1 MHPDPNQLP
10 SYRPDFQPEDAPIGS
25 MQYQPLKSK
34 GRRIKKVSFETLD
47 SPSSLCKR
55 MGDIA
60 GSGDELEVP
69 RRRNQ

>member
-1 MHPDPNQLP
+1 MRRLDQCSTNHWNQKAAESRKFL
-10 SYRPDFQPEDAPIGS
+10 
-25 MQYQPLKSK
+25 
-34 GRRIKKVSFETLD
+34 FETLD